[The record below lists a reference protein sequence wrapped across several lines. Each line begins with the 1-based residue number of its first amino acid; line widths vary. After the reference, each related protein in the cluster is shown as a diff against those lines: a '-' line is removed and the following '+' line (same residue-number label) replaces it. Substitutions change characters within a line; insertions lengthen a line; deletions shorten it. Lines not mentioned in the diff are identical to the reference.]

1 MNILETPITIFDSVT
16 SANGRVASLAEF
28 LDDASS
34 HHLIR
39 QICMTEDKTERTRLK
54 SGLPC
59 ATISAICPN
68 GRKADDAF
76 EHTRLICIDID
87 GKDNP
92 GFESGAVLKAEV
104 CKVAEVAYCSLSASG
119 NGCFAIF
126 RLSHPENHLGH
137 FLALQRLFKSRLG
150 IVIDGQCKD
159 VKRLRFAS
167 YDSEP
172 YINDNTET
180 FRIIDMT
187 STPKHNPTKTIVAMG
202 QRIWNENPEATL
214 DKVARLTKE
223 VVRRGIDLTDGYSK
237 WVEIGM
243 ALANLG
249 EAGREFFHAVSSVYP
264 GYDRA
269 KADTKFTNLLR
280 TTRKVTIA
288 TFFHHCEA
296 YGIVLDRKI
305 DRTKCAC
312 ASEGCCRI
320 TRYRGSLIPP
330 SAENGSG
337 SCRISG
343 A

>member
-1 MNILETPITIFDSVT
+1 MNILETPITVFSGVT
-16 SANGRVASLAEF
+16 STNGRVVSLSEF
-28 LDDASS
+28 LNDASS
-34 HHLIR
+34 HHLIQ
-39 QICMTEDKTERTRLK
+39 QIRMAEDKIERTRLK

-59 ATISAICPN
+59 ATISAICPD

-76 EHTRLICIDID
+76 EHTGLICIDID
-87 GKDNP
+87 GQDNS
-92 GFESGAVLKAEV
+92 GFGSGAELKAEV

-126 RLSHPENHLGH
+126 RLSNPDNHLGH

-172 YINDNTET
+172 YINDNAEP
-180 FRIIDMT
+180 FRIIDAAT
-187 STPKHNPTKTIVAMG
+187 KPKTNPTKASMAMG
-202 QRIWNENPEATL
+202 QRSWNENPETTL
-214 DKVARLTKE
+214 DKVARLTEE
-223 VVRRGIDLTDGYSK
+223 VIRRRIDLTDEYSN
-237 WVEIGM
+237 WIEIGM
-243 ALANLG
+243 SLSNLG

-288 TFFHHCEA
+288 TFFHQCEA
-296 YGIVLDRKI
+296 HGVTI
-305 DRTKCAC
+305 DTNA
-312 ASEGCCRI
+312 
-320 TRYRGSLIPP
+320 
-330 SAENGSG
+330 
-337 SCRISG
+337 
-343 A
+343 

>member
-16 SANGRVASLAEF
+16 STNGHVASLAEF
-28 LDDASS
+28 LNDASS
-34 HHLIR
+34 HQLIQ
-39 QICMTEDKTERTRLK
+39 QIRMTEDKTERTRLK

-59 ATISAICPN
+59 ATISAFCTG

-76 EHTRLICIDID
+76 EHTGLICIDID
-87 GKDNP
+87 GQDNP
-92 GFESGAVLKAEV
+92 GFGSGAELKAEV
-104 CKVAEVAYCSLSASG
+104 CKVAEVSYCSLSASG

-137 FLALQRLFKSRLG
+137 FLALQRLFKSRLS

-172 YINDNTET
+172 YINGNAEP
-180 FRIIDMT
+180 FRIIDAAT
-187 STPKHNPTKTIVAMG
+187 KSKPNPTKTTVAME
-202 QRIWNENPEATL
+202 QRTWNENPEATI
-214 DKVARLTKE
+214 DKVARLTEE
-223 VVRRGIDLTDGYSK
+223 VMRRGIDLTDGYSN

-269 KADTKFTNLLR
+269 KVDTKFTNLLR

-288 TFFHHCEA
+288 TFFHQCE
-296 YGIVLDRKI
+296 GHGVTLDR
-305 DRTKCAC
+305 
-312 ASEGCCRI
+312 
-320 TRYRGSLIPP
+320 
-330 SAENGSG
+330 NH
-337 SCRISG
+337 
-343 A
+343 

>member
-1 MNILETPITIFDSVT
+1 MNILETPITVFDGVT
-16 SANGRVASLAEF
+16 STNGHVASLAEF
-28 LDDASS
+28 LNEASS
-34 HHLIR
+34 HQLIQ
-39 QICMTEDKTERTRLK
+39 QIRITEDKTERSQLK

-59 ATISAICPN
+59 ATISAICPD

-76 EHTRLICIDID
+76 EHTGLMCIDID
-87 GKDNP
+87 GQDNP
-92 GFESGAVLKAEV
+92 GFGNGTELKAEV

-137 FLALQRLFKSRLG
+137 FLALQRLFKSRLS

-172 YINDNTET
+172 YINDNAEP
-180 FRIIDMT
+180 FRIIDAATKPKSNSTKMT
-187 STPKHNPTKTIVAMG
+187 VAMG
-202 QRIWNENPEATL
+202 QRTWNENPETTL
-214 DKVARLTKE
+214 YKVARLTE
-223 VVRRGIDLTDGYSK
+223 VVVRRGIDLTDRYRN
-237 WVEIGM
+237 WIEIGM

-249 EAGREFFHAVSSVYP
+249 EAGREFFHAVSSVYT

-288 TFFHHCEA
+288 TFFHQCEA
-296 YGIVLDRKI
+296 HGVTLDRN
-305 DRTKCAC
+305 D
-312 ASEGCCRI
+312 
-320 TRYRGSLIPP
+320 
-330 SAENGSG
+330 
-337 SCRISG
+337 
-343 A
+343 

>member
-16 SANGRVASLAEF
+16 STNGRVASLAEF
-28 LDDASS
+28 LNDASS
-34 HHLIR
+34 HQHIQQIR
-39 QICMTEDKTERTRLK
+39 MTEDKAERTRLK

-68 GRKADDAF
+68 GRKADDVF
-76 EHTRLICIDID
+76 EHTGLICIDID
-87 GKDNP
+87 GQDNP
-92 GFESGAVLKAEV
+92 GFASGAELKAEV

-137 FLALQRLFKSRLG
+137 FLALQRLFRSRLS

-167 YDSEP
+167 YDPEP
-172 YINDNTET
+172 YVNDSAEP
-180 FRIIDMT
+180 FRIFDAT
-187 STPKHNPTKTIVAMG
+187 TTPKHNPTKTTAAMG
-202 QRIWNENPEATL
+202 QRTWNENPETTL
-214 DKVARLTKE
+214 DKVARLTEE
-223 VVRRGIDLTDGYSK
+223 VVRRGIDLTDGYSN
-237 WVEIGM
+237 WIEIGM

-249 EAGREFFHAVSSVYP
+249 ENGREFFHAVSSIYT

-288 TFFHHCEA
+288 TFFHQCEA
-296 YGIVLDRKI
+296 HGVTLDRT
-305 DRTKCAC
+305 D
-312 ASEGCCRI
+312 
-320 TRYRGSLIPP
+320 
-330 SAENGSG
+330 
-337 SCRISG
+337 
-343 A
+343 

>member
-1 MNILETPITIFDSVT
+1 MKILETPITVFDSVT
-16 SANGRVASLAEF
+16 STNGRVASLAEF
-28 LDDASS
+28 LKDASS
-34 HHLIR
+34 HQLIQ
-39 QICMTEDKTERTRLK
+39 QIRMTEDKTERTRLK

-59 ATISAICPN
+59 ATISAICPD

-76 EHTRLICIDID
+76 EHTGLICIDID
-87 GKDNP
+87 GQDNP
-92 GFESGAVLKAEV
+92 EFGSGAELKAEV

-137 FLALQRLFKSRLG
+137 FLALQRLFWSRLS

-172 YINDNTET
+172 YINDNAEPL
-180 FRIIDMT
+180 RIIDMT
-187 STPKHNPTKTIVAMG
+187 ITPKHNPTKATVAMG
-202 QRIWNENPEATL
+202 QRTWNESPEATL
-214 DKVARLTKE
+214 DKVARLTE
-223 VVRRGIDLTDGYSK
+223 VVVRRGIDLTDGYSN
-237 WVEIGM
+237 WIEIGM

-288 TFFHHCEA
+288 TFFHQCEVH
-296 YGIVLDRKI
+296 GVTLDRT
-305 DRTKCAC
+305 D
-312 ASEGCCRI
+312 
-320 TRYRGSLIPP
+320 
-330 SAENGSG
+330 
-337 SCRISG
+337 
-343 A
+343 